1 MGEMAPCQSEEEEA
15 WDGSN
20 LNQCVSGLS
29 PSSSLCRM
37 GFQDLLK
44 ISPSSLFKL
53 CGCISRSMASLMNR
67 SLYLVS
73 AERSNVSCSLII
85 WS

>member
-1 MGEMAPCQSEEEEA
+1 MGEMAPCHSEEEEA

-20 LNQCVSGLS
+20 LNYCVSGLS
-29 PSSSLCRM
+29 PSLSRCRR

-44 ISPSSLFKL
+44 ICPSSPFKL
-53 CGCISRSMASLMNR
+53 SGCISRSMASLMSR

-73 AERSNVSCSLII
+73 AERSTVSCSLII